1 MKLSWSE
8 LLLISKDKKVK
19 VEEKTQEQII
29 NELRQRVAELE
40 KSETQCE
47 RDTEKLPATNDEVR
61 VTVENLPEKIL
72 CKDGDSVYAS
82 CNESY
87 AHGLKTKPDEI
98 KAYLE
103 FFFYE
108 IK

>member
-1 MKLSWSE
+1 MKG
-8 LLLISKDKKVK
+8 K
-19 VEEKTQEQII
+19 EKTQEQII

-40 KSETQCE
+40 KSETGCE
-47 RDTEKLPATNDEVR
+47 RDVEKSPATDNAR
-61 VTVENLPEKIL
+61 VMIENLPEN
-72 CKDGDSVYAS
+72 

-87 AHGLKTKPDEI
+87 AHDLKTKAEEI

-108 IK
+108 VK

>member
-1 MKLSWSE
+1 MGHIGWNCCSFRE
-8 LLLISKDKKVK
+8 VKKVK
-19 VEEKTQEQII
+19 GEEKTQEQII
-29 NELRQRVAELE
+29 NELRRRVAELE

-47 RDTEKLPATNDEVR
+47 RDVEKLPATDNEPRTMID
-61 VTVENLPEKIL
+61 NLPEN
-72 CKDGDSVYAS
+72 

-87 AHGLKTKPDEI
+87 AHDLKTKAEEI

-108 IK
+108 AK